1 MKKKVIVLLHYL
13 VIIFAVSLPFW
24 LDWKAVAFIV
34 VVYHLIFTRGI
45 GYCPLTVWQFGTAE
59 EGFIEKHIVVLF
71 RLFGLSVPTNRR
83 NLKTFIRYGL
93 PFLLVLAA
101 FIRQRVAGMY

>member
-13 VIIFAVSLPFW
+13 VIVLAVSLPFW
-24 LDWKAVAFIV
+24 LSWKIVAIIML
-34 VVYHLIFTRGI
+34 VYHLVFTRGF

-71 RLFGLSVPTNRR
+71 RLFGLSLPTNRR

-93 PFLLVLAA
+93 PLFLVTAA
-101 FIRQRVAGMY
+101 FVRQVVGL